1 MSAYCQMEIS
11 EMFSGSFVAIVTP
24 FKDGKIDEE
33 ALAGLVDWLIER
45 GSDGIVAC
53 GTTGESP
60 TLAHEEHNRVVDLCV
75 EAAAGRVPVIAGTGS
90 NSTAEAIAL
99 TEHAAEAGAAGAL
112 LISPYYNKP
121 TQEGIYQHY
130 KAVADAVDIPQI
142 IYNIPGRTASL
153 VGVDTIARLASHK
166 NIVGIKDAVGDL
178 SYTAELIER
187 AGPGFVVLSGD
198 DAATFPMMALGAK
211 GVISST
217 ANVVPD
223 RMAALARAGL
233 EGDWAAARGIHYEL
247 FGLMKAMFI
256 ETNPIPVKTALAMMG
271 KVEEEFRL
279 PLCPMSQMN
288 REKLR
293 SVMSKAGLL
302 AEAPG
307 EAQV

>member
-1 MSAYCQMEIS
+1 
-11 EMFSGSFVAIVTP
+11 MFSGSFVAIVTP
-24 FKDGKIDEE
+24 FKDGKIDEK
-33 ALAGLVDWLIER
+33 AFADLIDWQIES
-45 GSDGIVAC
+45 GANGIVAC

-60 TLAHEEHNRVVDLCV
+60 TLTHDEHNRVIDLCV

-99 TEHAAEAGAAGAL
+99 TRHAAAAGAAGAL

-130 KAVADAVDIPQI
+130 KAVANAVDIPQI

-153 VGVDTIARLASHK
+153 VSVDTIARLASHK

-187 AGPGFVVLSGD
+187 TGSGFVVLSGD
-198 DAATFPMMALGAK
+198 DAATFPMMAIGGK

-223 RMAALARAGL
+223 RMAALARAAM
-233 EGDWAAARGIHYEL
+233 EGDWATARGIHYEL
-247 FGLMKAMFI
+247 LGLMKAMFI

-288 REKLR
+288 REKLKN
-293 SVMSKAGLL
+293 VMNKAGLL
-302 AEAPG
+302 EGAPDEA
-307 EAQV
+307 